1 MYTYPKMRKFP
12 HVEDYLEIIN
22 GDKDPTTNQYYGIFG
37 RIDPVISL
45 ARYDVRVINSMATGV
60 RGGQALTD
68 RQAELACKLIL
79 KYRRQLAGLGID
91 VSPVESPQ
99 YRMQLRSIDRRR
111 LMWIDQDHMV
121 LQFSFE
127 PKIVDLVR
135 DLCKESKG
143 SWRFE
148 NDNKKQW
155 HIALTEP
162 NFITVLQLAR
172 ENNFEIDARTLEIE
186 QKIQQVQPY
195 RIELDMV
202 DEKLSLVNAPD
213 SLLEF
218 VQTKAGNITTDN
230 LIKIVDLANVC
241 HFAISPAVEELFI
254 SRYKST
260 RLYNLLR
267 HNHTR
272 YNPDIEKE
280 VLDQLFVYAE
290 VSNRFPIH
298 VYEPD
303 LSDRLRDK
311 FVLSYFNEEDVLF
324 APRNNEPIDTT
335 GKKVVYF
342 TKYRSHWPQDI
353 PLLVTSA
360 GMMHGAEK
368 TLLLQRAEKV
378 VFFAAE
384 VYNTYKGK

>member
-1 MYTYPKMRKFP
+1 MRKFP

-22 GDKDPTTNQYYGIFG
+22 GDKDPVTNQYYGIFG

-60 RGGQALTD
+60 RSGIALTD

-79 KYRRQLAGLGID
+79 KYQRQLANLGID
-91 VSPVESPQ
+91 VGPVESPQ

-111 LMWIDQDHMV
+111 LMWIEQDHIV

-172 ENNFEIDARTLEIE
+172 ENNFEIDAKTLEIE

-195 RIELDMV
+195 GIELDMV

-218 VQTKAGNITTDN
+218 VQEKAGDITTDN
-230 LIKIVDLANVC
+230 LIKIVDLAAVC
-241 HFAISPAVEELFI
+241 HFAISPTVEDLFI

-303 LSDRLRDK
+303 LSNRLRDK

-324 APRNNEPIDTT
+324 APRDNKPIDTT

-342 TKYRSHWPQDI
+342 TKYRSHWLQDI

>member
-1 MYTYPKMRKFP
+1 MRKFP

-22 GDKDPTTNQYYGIFG
+22 GDKDPATNQYYGIFG

-60 RGGQALTD
+60 RSGIALTD

-79 KYRRQLAGLGID
+79 KYQRQLANLGID
-91 VSPVESPQ
+91 VGPVESPQ

-111 LMWIDQDHMV
+111 LMWIEQDHIV

-195 RIELDMV
+195 GIELDMV

-218 VQTKAGNITTDN
+218 VQEKAGDITIDN
-230 LIKIVDLANVC
+230 LIKIVDLAAIC
-241 HFAISPAVEELFI
+241 YFAISPTVEDLFI

-303 LSDRLRDK
+303 LSNRLRDK

-324 APRNNEPIDTT
+324 APRNNELIDIT

>member
-1 MYTYPKMRKFP
+1 MRKFP

-22 GDKDPTTNQYYGIFG
+22 GDKDPATNQYYGIFG

-60 RGGQALTD
+60 RSGIALTD

-79 KYRRQLAGLGID
+79 KYQRQLANLGID
-91 VSPVESPQ
+91 VGPVESPQ

-111 LMWIDQDHMV
+111 LMWIEQDHIV

-195 RIELDMV
+195 GIELDMV

-218 VQTKAGNITTDN
+218 VQEKAGDITIDN
-230 LIKIVDLANVC
+230 LIKIVDLAAIC
-241 HFAISPAVEELFI
+241 YFAISPTVEDLFI

-290 VSNRFPIH
+290 VSNRFPIY

-303 LSDRLRDK
+303 LSNRLRDK
-311 FVLSYFNEEDVLF
+311 FVLGYFNEEDVLF
-324 APRNNEPIDTT
+324 APRDNEPIDTT

>member
-1 MYTYPKMRKFP
+1 MRKFP

-22 GDKDPTTNQYYGIFG
+22 GDKDPATNQYYGIFG

-127 PKIVDLVR
+127 PKVVDLVR
-135 DLCKESKG
+135 DLSKESKG
-143 SWRFE
+143 SWRFVE
-148 NDNKKQW
+148 ANNKKQW

-162 NFITVLQLAR
+162 NFVTVLQLAR
-172 ENNFEIDARTLEIE
+172 ENNFEIDAKTLEIE

>member
-1 MYTYPKMRKFP
+1 MTQKFP

-22 GDKDPTTNQYYGIFG
+22 GDRDPDTNAYYGIF
-37 RIDPVISL
+37 DKVKPLVNL
-45 ARYDVRVINSMATGV
+45 ARYDVRVINSMATSA

-79 KYRRQLAGLGID
+79 KYKRQLNGKGID
-91 VSPVESPQ
+91 ITPAEESPQ
-99 YRMQLRSIDRRR
+99 YRIPLRTIDRRR
-111 LMWIDQDHMV
+111 LIWLEKDQIV
-121 LQFSFE
+121 LQFPFE
-127 PKIVDLVR
+127 PKIVDIVR
-135 DLCKESKG
+135 DATKISCG
-143 SWRFE
+143 SWRFHNE
-148 NDNKKQW
+148 KTKQW

-162 NFITVLQLAR
+162 NLIATMFIAK
-172 ENNFEIDARTLEIE
+172 EHNFEIDPQLVDIE
-186 QKIQQVQPY
+186 NKIAQTEPQHIQ
-195 RIELDMV
+195 LDIV
-202 DEKLSLVNAPD
+202 DDQLIIHNAPA
-213 SLLEF
+213 SMTQYIEN
-218 VQTKAGNITTDN
+218 KAGDITVDN
-230 LIKIVDLANVC
+230 LIKIIDLAGVC
-241 HFAISPAVEELFI
+241 HFSVSQIVEDLFLE
-254 SRYKST
+254 KFEST
-260 RLYNLLR
+260 RLFNLLKG
-267 HNHTR
+267 NHVN
-272 YNPDIEKE
+272 YSPDADKE
-280 VLDQLFVYAE
+280 VLDALFVYAQVTE
-290 VSNRFPIH
+290 RLPIH

-303 LSDRLRDK
+303 LSNRLRDK
-311 FVLSYFNEEDVLF
+311 FVLSYFNEDEILF

>member
-1 MYTYPKMRKFP
+1 MRKFP

-22 GDKDPTTNQYYGIFG
+22 GDKDPATNQYYGIFG

-60 RGGQALTD
+60 RSGIALTD

-79 KYRRQLAGLGID
+79 KYQRQLANLGID
-91 VSPVESPQ
+91 VGPVESPQ

-111 LMWIDQDHMV
+111 LMWIEQDHIV

-195 RIELDMV
+195 GIELDMV

-218 VQTKAGNITTDN
+218 VQEKAGDITIDN
-230 LIKIVDLANVC
+230 LIKIVDLAAIC
-241 HFAISPAVEELFI
+241 YFAISPTVEDLFI

-303 LSDRLRDK
+303 LSNRLRDK
-311 FVLSYFNEEDVLF
+311 FVLGYFNEEDVLF
-324 APRNNEPIDTT
+324 APRNNEPIDIT

>member
-1 MYTYPKMRKFP
+1 MMQKFP

-22 GDKDPTTNQYYGIFG
+22 GDKDPATNQYYGIFG

-60 RGGQALTD
+60 RSGIALTD

-79 KYRRQLAGLGID
+79 KYQRQLANLGID

-111 LMWIDQDHMV
+111 LMWIEQDHIV

-127 PKIVDLVR
+127 PKIVGLVR

-172 ENNFEIDARTLEIE
+172 ENNFEIDAKTLEIE

-195 RIELDMV
+195 GIELDMV

-218 VQTKAGNITTDN
+218 VQEKAGDITTDN
-230 LIKIVDLANVC
+230 LIKIVDLAAIC
-241 HFAISPAVEELFI
+241 YFAISPTVEDLFI

-303 LSDRLRDK
+303 LSNRLRDK
-311 FVLSYFNEEDVLF
+311 FVLSYFNDEDVLF

>member
-1 MYTYPKMRKFP
+1 MRKFP

-22 GDKDPTTNQYYGIFG
+22 GDKDPATNQYYGIFG

-60 RGGQALTD
+60 RSGIALTD

-79 KYRRQLAGLGID
+79 KYQRQLANLGID
-91 VSPVESPQ
+91 VGPVESPQ

-111 LMWIDQDHMV
+111 LMWIEQDHIV

-172 ENNFEIDARTLEIE
+172 ENNFEIDAGTLEIE

-218 VQTKAGNITTDN
+218 VQEKAGDITTDN
-230 LIKIVDLANVC
+230 LIKIVDLAAIC
-241 HFAISPAVEELFI
+241 YFDISPTVEDLFI
-254 SRYKST
+254 SKYKST

-303 LSDRLRDK
+303 LSNRLRDK

-324 APRNNEPIDTT
+324 APRNNEPIDIT

>member
-1 MYTYPKMRKFP
+1 MRKFL

-22 GDKDPTTNQYYGIFG
+22 GDKDPATNQYYGIFG

-60 RGGQALTD
+60 RSGIALTD

-79 KYRRQLAGLGID
+79 KYQRQLANLGID
-91 VSPVESPQ
+91 VGPVESPQ

-111 LMWIDQDHMV
+111 LMWLEQDHIV

-195 RIELDMV
+195 GIELDMV
-202 DEKLSLVNAPD
+202 DEKLGLVNAPN

-218 VQTKAGNITTDN
+218 VQEKAGDITIDN
-230 LIKIVDLANVC
+230 LIKIVDLAAIC
-241 HFAISPAVEELFI
+241 YFAISPTVEDLFI

-303 LSDRLRDK
+303 LSNRLRDK
-311 FVLSYFNEEDVLF
+311 FVLGYFNEEDVLF
-324 APRNNEPIDTT
+324 APRDNEPIDTT

>member
-1 MYTYPKMRKFP
+1 MYTYPKMRKFL

-22 GDKDPTTNQYYGIFG
+22 GDKDPATNQYYGIFG

-60 RGGQALTD
+60 RSGIALTD

-79 KYRRQLAGLGID
+79 KYQRQLANLGID
-91 VSPVESPQ
+91 VGPVESPQ

-111 LMWIDQDHMV
+111 LMWIEQDHIV

-195 RIELDMV
+195 GIELDMV
-202 DEKLSLVNAPD
+202 DEKLGLVNAPN

-218 VQTKAGNITTDN
+218 VQEKAGDITIDN
-230 LIKIVDLANVC
+230 LIKIVDLAAIC
-241 HFAISPAVEELFI
+241 YFAISPTVEDLFI

-303 LSDRLRDK
+303 LSNRLRDK
-311 FVLSYFNEEDVLF
+311 FVLGYFNEEDVLF
-324 APRNNEPIDTT
+324 APRDNEPIDTT

>member
-1 MYTYPKMRKFP
+1 MRKFP

-22 GDKDPTTNQYYGIFG
+22 GDKDPATNQYYGIFG

-60 RGGQALTD
+60 RSGIALTD

-79 KYRRQLAGLGID
+79 KYQRQLANLGID
-91 VSPVESPQ
+91 VGPVESPQ

-111 LMWIDQDHMV
+111 LMWIEQDHIV

-143 SWRFE
+143 SWRFK

-195 RIELDMV
+195 GIELDMV

-218 VQTKAGNITTDN
+218 VQEKAGDITIDN
-230 LIKIVDLANVC
+230 LIKIVDLAAIC
-241 HFAISPAVEELFI
+241 YFAISPTVEDLFI

-303 LSDRLRDK
+303 LSNRLRDK
-311 FVLSYFNEEDVLF
+311 FVLGYFNEEDVLF
-324 APRNNEPIDTT
+324 APRDNEPIDTT

>member
-1 MYTYPKMRKFP
+1 MRKFP

-22 GDKDPTTNQYYGIFG
+22 GDKDPATNQYYGIFG

-60 RGGQALTD
+60 RSGIALTD

-79 KYRRQLAGLGID
+79 KYQRQLANLGID
-91 VSPVESPQ
+91 VGPVESPQ

-111 LMWIDQDHMV
+111 LMWIEQDHIV

-195 RIELDMV
+195 GIELDMV

-218 VQTKAGNITTDN
+218 VQEKAGDITIDN
-230 LIKIVDLANVC
+230 LIKIVDLAAIC
-241 HFAISPAVEELFI
+241 YFAISPTVEDLFI

-311 FVLSYFNEEDVLF
+311 FVLGYFNEEDVLF
-324 APRNNEPIDTT
+324 APRNNEPIDIT

>member
-1 MYTYPKMRKFP
+1 MRKFP

-22 GDKDPTTNQYYGIFG
+22 GDKDPATNQYYGIFG

-60 RGGQALTD
+60 RSGIALTD

-79 KYRRQLAGLGID
+79 KYQRQLANLGID
-91 VSPVESPQ
+91 VGPVESPQ

-111 LMWIDQDHMV
+111 LMWIEQDHIV

-172 ENNFEIDARTLEIE
+172 ENNFEIDAKTLEIE

-218 VQTKAGNITTDN
+218 VQEKAGDITTDN
-230 LIKIVDLANVC
+230 LIKIVDLAAIC
-241 HFAISPAVEELFI
+241 YFDISPTVEDLFI
-254 SRYKST
+254 SKYKST

-303 LSDRLRDK
+303 LSNRLRDK

-324 APRNNEPIDTT
+324 APRNNEPIDIT

>member
-1 MYTYPKMRKFP
+1 MRKFP

-22 GDKDPTTNQYYGIFG
+22 GDKDPATNQYYGIFG

-60 RGGQALTD
+60 RSGIALTD

-79 KYRRQLAGLGID
+79 KYQRQLANLGID
-91 VSPVESPQ
+91 VGPVESPQ

-111 LMWIDQDHMV
+111 LMWIEQDHIV

-195 RIELDMV
+195 GIELDMV

-218 VQTKAGNITTDN
+218 VQEKAGDITIDN
-230 LIKIVDLANVC
+230 LIKIVDLAAIC
-241 HFAISPAVEELFI
+241 YFAISPTVEDLFI

-303 LSDRLRDK
+303 LSNRLRDK

-324 APRNNEPIDTT
+324 APRDNEPIDTT

>member
-1 MYTYPKMRKFP
+1 
-12 HVEDYLEIIN
+12 
-22 GDKDPTTNQYYGIFG
+22 
-37 RIDPVISL
+37 
-45 ARYDVRVINSMATGV
+45 
-60 RGGQALTD
+60 
-68 RQAELACKLIL
+68 
-79 KYRRQLAGLGID
+79 
-91 VSPVESPQ
+91 
-99 YRMQLRSIDRRR
+99 
-111 LMWIDQDHMV
+111 
-121 LQFSFE
+121 
-127 PKIVDLVR
+127 
-135 DLCKESKG
+135 
-143 SWRFE
+143 
-148 NDNKKQW
+148 
-155 HIALTEP
+155 
-162 NFITVLQLAR
+162 VLQLAR

-213 SLLEF
+213 SLLKF
-218 VQTKAGNITTDN
+218 VQEKAGDITTDN
-230 LIKIVDLANVC
+230 LIKLVDLAAVC
-241 HFAISPAVEELFI
+241 HFAISPTVEELFI

>member
-1 MYTYPKMRKFP
+1 MRKFP

-22 GDKDPTTNQYYGIFG
+22 GDKDPATNQYYGIFG

-60 RGGQALTD
+60 RSGIALTD

-79 KYRRQLAGLGID
+79 KYQRQLANLGID
-91 VSPVESPQ
+91 VGPVESPQ

-111 LMWIDQDHMV
+111 LMWIEQDHIV

-195 RIELDMV
+195 GIELDMV

-218 VQTKAGNITTDN
+218 VQEKAGDITIDN
-230 LIKIVDLANVC
+230 LIKIVDLAAIC
-241 HFAISPAVEELFI
+241 YFAISPTVEDLFI

-303 LSDRLRDK
+303 LSNRLRDK
-311 FVLSYFNEEDVLF
+311 FVLGYFNEEDVLF
-324 APRNNEPIDTT
+324 APRDNEPIDTT

>member
-1 MYTYPKMRKFP
+1 MRKFP

-22 GDKDPTTNQYYGIFG
+22 GDKDPVTNQYYGIFG

-60 RGGQALTD
+60 RSGIALTD

-79 KYRRQLAGLGID
+79 KYQRQLANLGID
-91 VSPVESPQ
+91 VGPVESPQ

-111 LMWIDQDHMV
+111 LMWIEQDHIV

-195 RIELDMV
+195 GIELDMV

-218 VQTKAGNITTDN
+218 VQEKAGDITIDN
-230 LIKIVDLANVC
+230 LIKIVDLAAIC
-241 HFAISPAVEELFI
+241 YFAISPTVEDLFI

-303 LSDRLRDK
+303 LSNRLRDK

-324 APRNNEPIDTT
+324 APRDNEPIDTT

-342 TKYRSHWPQDI
+342 TKYRSHWLQDI

>member
-1 MYTYPKMRKFP
+1 MRKFP

-22 GDKDPTTNQYYGIFG
+22 GDKDPATNQYYGIFG

-60 RGGQALTD
+60 RSGIALTD

-79 KYRRQLAGLGID
+79 KYQRQLANLGID
-91 VSPVESPQ
+91 VGPVESPQ

-111 LMWIDQDHMV
+111 LMWIEQDHIV

-195 RIELDMV
+195 GIELDMV

-218 VQTKAGNITTDN
+218 VQEKAGDITIDN
-230 LIKIVDLANVC
+230 LIKIVDLAAIC
-241 HFAISPAVEELFI
+241 YFAISPTVEDLFI

-280 VLDQLFVYAE
+280 VLDQMFVYAE

-303 LSDRLRDK
+303 LSNRLRDK
-311 FVLSYFNEEDVLF
+311 FVLGYFNEEDVLF
-324 APRNNEPIDTT
+324 APRDNEPIDTT

>member
-1 MYTYPKMRKFP
+1 MRKFP

-22 GDKDPTTNQYYGIFG
+22 GDKDPATNQYYGIFG

-60 RGGQALTD
+60 RSGIALTD

-79 KYRRQLAGLGID
+79 KYQRQLANLGID
-91 VSPVESPQ
+91 VGPVESPQ

-111 LMWIDQDHMV
+111 LMWIEQDHIV

-162 NFITVLQLAR
+162 NFTTVLQLAR

-195 RIELDMV
+195 GIELDMV

-218 VQTKAGNITTDN
+218 VQEKAGDITIDN
-230 LIKIVDLANVC
+230 LIKIVDLAAIC
-241 HFAISPAVEELFI
+241 YFAISPTVEDLFI

-303 LSDRLRDK
+303 LSNRLRDK

-324 APRNNEPIDTT
+324 APRNNEPIDIT

>member
-1 MYTYPKMRKFP
+1 MRKFP

-22 GDKDPTTNQYYGIFG
+22 GDKDPATNQYYGIFG

-111 LMWIDQDHMV
+111 LMWIEQDHMI

-162 NFITVLQLAR
+162 NFVTVLQLAR
-172 ENNFEIDARTLEIE
+172 ENNFEIDAKTLEIE

-213 SLLEF
+213 SLLQF
-218 VQTKAGNITTDN
+218 VQEKAGDITTDN

-272 YNPDIEKE
+272 YNPDKEKE
-280 VLDQLFVYAE
+280 VLDQLLGYAE

>member
-1 MYTYPKMRKFP
+1 MRKFP

-22 GDKDPTTNQYYGIFG
+22 GDKDPATNQYYGIFG

-60 RGGQALTD
+60 RSGIALTD

-79 KYRRQLAGLGID
+79 KYQRQLANLGID
-91 VSPVESPQ
+91 VGPVESPQ

-111 LMWIDQDHMV
+111 LMWIEQDHIV

-143 SWRFE
+143 SWRFK

-195 RIELDMV
+195 GIELDMV

-218 VQTKAGNITTDN
+218 VQEKAGDITIDN
-230 LIKIVDLANVC
+230 LIKIVDLAAIC
-241 HFAISPAVEELFI
+241 YFAISPTVEDLFI

-303 LSDRLRDK
+303 LSNRLRDK
-311 FVLSYFNEEDVLF
+311 FVLGYFNEEDVLF

>member
-1 MYTYPKMRKFP
+1 MRKFP

-22 GDKDPTTNQYYGIFG
+22 GDKDPATNQYYGIFG

-60 RGGQALTD
+60 RSGIALTD

-79 KYRRQLAGLGID
+79 KYQRQLANLGID
-91 VSPVESPQ
+91 VGPVESPQ

-111 LMWIDQDHMV
+111 LMWLEQDHIV

-195 RIELDMV
+195 GIELDMV
-202 DEKLSLVNAPD
+202 DEKLGLVNAPN

-218 VQTKAGNITTDN
+218 VQEKAGDITIDN
-230 LIKIVDLANVC
+230 LIKIVDLAAIC
-241 HFAISPAVEELFI
+241 YFAISPTVEDLFI

-303 LSDRLRDK
+303 LSNRLRDK
-311 FVLSYFNEEDVLF
+311 FVLGYFNEEDVLF
-324 APRNNEPIDTT
+324 APRDNEPIDTT

>member
-1 MYTYPKMRKFP
+1 MRKFP

-22 GDKDPTTNQYYGIFG
+22 GDKDPVTNQYYGIFG

-60 RGGQALTD
+60 RSGIALTD

-79 KYRRQLAGLGID
+79 KYQRQLANLGID
-91 VSPVESPQ
+91 VGPVESPQ

-111 LMWIDQDHMV
+111 LMWIEQDHIV

-172 ENNFEIDARTLEIE
+172 ENNFEIDAKTLEIE

-195 RIELDMV
+195 GIELDMV

-218 VQTKAGNITTDN
+218 VQEKAGDITIDN
-230 LIKIVDLANVC
+230 LIKIVDLAAIC
-241 HFAISPAVEELFI
+241 YFAISPTVEDLFI

-303 LSDRLRDK
+303 LSNRLRDK

-324 APRNNEPIDTT
+324 APRDNEPIDTT

-342 TKYRSHWPQDI
+342 TKYRSHWLQDI

>member
-1 MYTYPKMRKFP
+1 MMQKFP

-22 GDKDPTTNQYYGIFG
+22 GDKDPATNQYYGIFG

-60 RGGQALTD
+60 RSGIALTD

-79 KYRRQLAGLGID
+79 KYQRQLANLGID

-111 LMWIDQDHMV
+111 LMWIEQDHIV

-195 RIELDMV
+195 GIELDMV

-218 VQTKAGNITTDN
+218 VQEKAGDITIDN
-230 LIKIVDLANVC
+230 LIKIVDLAAIC
-241 HFAISPAVEELFI
+241 YFAISPTVEDLFI

-311 FVLSYFNEEDVLF
+311 FVLSHFNEEDVLV

>member
-1 MYTYPKMRKFP
+1 MRKFP

-22 GDKDPTTNQYYGIFG
+22 GDKDPATNQYYGIFG

-60 RGGQALTD
+60 RSGIALTD

-79 KYRRQLAGLGID
+79 KYQRQLANLGID
-91 VSPVESPQ
+91 VGPVESPQ

-111 LMWIDQDHMV
+111 LMWIEQDHIV

-172 ENNFEIDARTLEIE
+172 ENNFEIDAKTLEIE

-195 RIELDMV
+195 DIELDMV

-218 VQTKAGNITTDN
+218 VQEKAGDITTDN
-230 LIKIVDLANVC
+230 LIKIVDLAAIC
-241 HFAISPAVEELFI
+241 YFDISPTVEDLFI
-254 SRYKST
+254 SKYKST

-303 LSDRLRDK
+303 LSNRLRDK

-324 APRNNEPIDTT
+324 APRNNEPIDIT

>member
-1 MYTYPKMRKFP
+1 MRKFP

-22 GDKDPTTNQYYGIFG
+22 GDKDPATNQYYGIFG

-60 RGGQALTD
+60 RSGIALTD

-79 KYRRQLAGLGID
+79 KYQRQLANLGID
-91 VSPVESPQ
+91 VGPVESPQ

-111 LMWIDQDHMV
+111 LMWIEQDHIV

-195 RIELDMV
+195 GIELDMV

-218 VQTKAGNITTDN
+218 VQEKAGDITIDN
-230 LIKIVDLANVC
+230 LIKIVDLAAIC
-241 HFAISPAVEELFI
+241 YFAISPTVEDLFI

-311 FVLSYFNEEDVLF
+311 FVLGYFNEEDVLF
-324 APRNNEPIDTT
+324 APRDNEPIDTT

>member
-1 MYTYPKMRKFP
+1 MRKFP

-22 GDKDPTTNQYYGIFG
+22 GDKDPATNQYYGIFG

-111 LMWIDQDHMV
+111 LMWIEQDHMI

-162 NFITVLQLAR
+162 NFVTVLQLAR
-172 ENNFEIDARTLEIE
+172 ENNFEIDAKTLEIE

-195 RIELDMV
+195 RTELDMV

-213 SLLEF
+213 SLLQF
-218 VQTKAGNITTDN
+218 VQEKAGDITTDN

-241 HFAISPAVEELFI
+241 HFAISPTVEELFI